1 MFVAVK
7 REEITVIVSLHAV
20 KMMLGR
26 EVSIENT

>member
-20 KMMLGR
+20 KMMPFL
-26 EVSIENT
+26 EIWY